1 MPRTQLEREVR
12 FLKVYAAASSFCLL
26 LLSLAAFQ
34 QSPAE
39 KQRFAEID
47 VERINVVERD
57 GTLRMVISNRERSPG
72 PVMRGQPFAYPGGSR
87 PGMIFYNDEGSE
99 NGGLIF
105 SGRRN
110 PDGTY
115 EAVGSLTFDQ
125 YEQDQIIALQY
136 IDSNGE
142 RRQGLQILDRSE
154 AALTE
159 EVARWD
165 SIQRIPEGP
174 ARDSALVQFRVDY
187 PVASRV
193 YLGRGRSRAAALTL
207 GDPQGRT
214 RLRLTVDS
222 LGVARMEFLDEAGKV
237 TYSLPDSAGA
247 MPR

>member
-1 MPRTQLEREVR
+1 MSTSRLEREVR
-12 FLKVYAAASSFCLL
+12 FLKLYAAASSFCLL
-26 LLSLAAFQ
+26 LLCLAAFQ

-39 KQRFAEID
+39 KQRFTEID
-47 VERINVVERD
+47 VERINVVEPD
-57 GTLRMVISNRERSPG
+57 GTLRMVIANRPRSPG

-99 NGGLIF
+99 TGGLIF

-136 IDSNGE
+136 IDSNGQ
-142 RRQGLQILDRSE
+142 RRHGLQILDRSE
-154 AALTE
+154 AVLTR

-165 SIQRIPEGP
+165 SIQAMPPGP
-174 ARDSALVQFRVDY
+174 ARDSALVQLRVDY
-187 PVASRV
+187 PVAQRV
-193 YLGRGRSRAAALTL
+193 YVGRGRNRAAALTL

-222 LGVARMEFLDEAGKV
+222 LGVARMEFLDAEGKV

-247 MPR
+247 TPR

>member
-1 MPRTQLEREVR
+1 MPQTRLEREVR
-12 FLKVYAAASSFCLL
+12 FLKLYAVGSTLCFLVL
-26 LLSLAAFQ
+26 FLAAFQ
-34 QSPAE
+34 GAQPQQ
-39 KQRFAEID
+39 QRFTEIE
-47 VERINVVERD
+47 VERINVVEKD
-57 GTLRMVISNRERSPG
+57 GSLRMVISNRERSPG
-72 PVMRGQPFAYPGGSR
+72 PVMRGRPFGYPGGSR

-105 SGRRN
+105 SGRRK

-136 IDSNGE
+136 IDDNGQ

-154 AALTE
+154 AVLTE

-165 SIQRIPEGP
+165 SIQAMPAGP
-174 ARDSALVQFRVDY
+174 ARDSALVRFRVDY

-193 YLGRGRSRAAALTL
+193 YLGRGRSRSAALTL

-222 LGVARMEFLDEAGKV
+222 LGTARMEFLDEAGRV
-237 TYSLPDSAGA
+237 TYSLPDSTA
-247 MPR
+247 RR